1 MADMTNNKADLEHMS
16 SYDGEGTGHDKLDNK
31 HVDSGVANLDVA
43 RRRGLEPPEIIARL
57 SPDERLAL
65 EIKMRRKIDF
75 RLLPMVIVMY
85 ILNYIDR
92 SVTQPEL
99 ELLTRSPN

>member
-1 MADMTNNKADLEHMS
+1 MADTTNNKVDLEHMS
-16 SYDGEGTGHDKLDNK
+16 SYEGEGVDHGKLDSKNI
-31 HVDSGVANLDVA
+31 DSGVANLDGA

-57 SPDERLAL
+57 SPEERLAL
-65 EIKMRRKIDF
+65 ELKMRRKIDF

-99 ELLTRSPN
+99 EFLAHSPN